1 MAQFADALNWNNQ
14 VWDLFA
20 DDCGTAGNQLPREL
34 RAAIVSLG
42 IWVKKETAAA
52 LNHEGD
58 LESLIA
64 VNRDIMKGLR
74 NSAAASAQ
82 KAKDQDAPP
91 PGTPPGGFIIE
102 SA

>member
-1 MAQFADALNWNNQ
+1 LNWNNQ
-14 VWDLFA
+14 VWTLFA
-20 DDCGTAGNQLPREL
+20 DDCGTARDQPPREL
-34 RAAIVSLG
+34 RAAIVNLG

-52 LNHEGD
+52 LNRERD
-58 LESLIA
+58 LEALIA

-74 NSAAASAQ
+74 NSAASSEL

-91 PGTPPGGFIIE
+91 TSGLIID